1 MRVRALLFSKA
12 CALWTVPSGLCPAP
26 LLNWNPDFSLISRI
40 GPPLCDKTGSYFYL
54 DKELQVMCLSSP
66 WDETDWQ
73 RSAPLIMGFP
83 APIYFWIS
91 VSPTPPSSN
100 NRLASWHDGEYTFF
114 PPQSKQT
121 PAQHGQTTNVAK
133 EQLSGPFLECYFLL
147 FIFIFSFS
155 IGFIRATARLTGS
168 SFWNLSFLDFWH
180 FASFGLHRTR

>member
-1 MRVRALLFSKA
+1 MRIGAPLFSKA
-12 CALWTVPSGLCPAP
+12 CALWAAPSGLCPAP

-73 RSAPLIMGFP
+73 RSAPFIMGFP

-100 NRLASWHDGEYTFF
+100 NRLVSWHDGEYATLFRKANKH
-114 PPQSKQT
+114 PR
-121 PAQHGQTTNVAK
+121 GQTTNVAK
-133 EQLSGPFLECYFLL
+133 ERLSGPFLECSFLL
-147 FIFIFSFS
+147 FVIFCHRFLSAPPVDWQAHPS
-155 IGFIRATARLTGS
+155 GIRV
-168 SFWNLSFLDFWH
+168 F
-180 FASFGLHRTR
+180 